1 MMSTRTSIIVS
12 PAGFNSQIK
21 RALKPGGV
29 VLFET
34 ITVDYLKHPA
44 GKSFRKEYLLK
55 RMFEEI
61 GIVHYAELAD
71 SDKAIA
77 QLVTRTTAGTSL

>member
-1 MMSTRTSIIVS
+1 MD
-12 PAGFNSQIK
+12 Q
-21 RALKPGGV
+21 
-29 VLFET
+29 
-34 ITVDYLKHPA
+34 LKHPA

-77 QLVTRTTAGTSL
+77 QLVTRTTAGINP